1 MATAI
6 SEDFVTKN
14 GIVIQG
20 TSVVTSST
28 SQSNALQVGGGA
40 AIAANLIVGTTA
52 TIGDKLTVGNDT
64 YINGKVTATGVVSIL
79 DSTAATTS
87 SVGALVVNGGIYA
100 GNNLIVSSANASTAT
115 ITSNALYVA
124 GGGAFGKSLW
134 VVGPA
139 RFDNDVV
146 FNGATTYVYS
156 TNTVY
161 TDNLIELHTPSNST
175 EWLVDDGRDIGL
187 RFHYYSTT
195 GTNAALV
202 LSNDTKYLEWYGS
215 GAESTTGTFGSA
227 VYGTFKT
234 GYIKLDSADTAIST
248 ITGALQTVGG
258 IGIGGTIY
266 GGEDIS
272 GATLT
277 GRNLTQGRI
286 PIIGANG
293 RLTDDYTL
301 TYNTSTTYLNARVEY
316 ANTSTN
322 LANGSRGA
330 VPYQSST
337 GTTDFL
343 AIGPSG
349 YVLLSASGL
358 PSWSSF
364 DGVTSGRATTAS
376 NIAFGA
382 DMQIPFQNGEGSTAF
397 DQSFRYEYN
406 SYTFRSVNAIFTGTT
421 NSQSTTTGA
430 LQVVGGVGVGGDL
443 YISGNEYIFGD
454 IVVLGGDIT
463 TNQATFNLLNTTAT
477 TVNFA
482 GSGTAITI
490 GANTGYTAIRNQTTV
505 TNVTVAT
512 STSTGALQV
521 YGGVGIGQ
529 DLYVGGNEYIFGDIA
544 VLGGDITTN
553 QTTFNLLNT
562 TATTVNFAGSGTAIT
577 IGASSGYT
585 KINSSVNATTTNSG
599 ALQVVGG
606 VGVGGNLYVDGNGTI
621 LGDLEVRGGDITTN
635 QTTFNLLNT
644 TATTV
649 NFAGSGTAIT
659 IGSSSGYTK
668 INSGVN
674 ATTTNSG
681 ALQVIGGAGIAQ
693 DLFVGGSGT
702 ILGDLEVRGGDIT
715 TNQTTFNLLNATANT
730 INFAGAGTAI
740 TIGTTTGYTEI
751 KNATTLTNTTAASST
766 STGALQ
772 VRGGAGIGGN
782 LYVGGITIIS
792 TLNATLTTVTN
803 LTVSGT
809 ASVAGVASFTE
820 NSNATIVGNGAL
832 KVTGGTSV
840 SKDVMVGGSIT
851 SGITAAATSGTT
863 VSALFSNNTLLAT
876 YTSGAITGS
885 TQVNLDTFSS
895 TIYRS
900 ARYFVQIVDG
910 SKIHISELSVF
921 HDGTAAYLSE
931 YGISTNQGQLG
942 VFDASWDAS
951 NVIIKFTP
959 SGATSMY
966 IKMVRTTITI

>member
-6 SEDFVTKN
+6 TEDFVTKN

-28 SQSNALQVGGGA
+28 GQSNALQVGGGA
-40 AIAANLIVGTTA
+40 AIAANIIVGTTA

-64 YINGKVTATGVVSIL
+64 YINGKVTATGFVSIL

-87 SVGALVVNGGIYA
+87 SVGALVVSGGIYA
-100 GNNLIVSSANASTAT
+100 GNNLIVSSINASTAT

-124 GGGAFGKSLW
+124 GGASFGKSLW

-175 EWLVDDGRDIGL
+175 EWLVDDGKDIGL
-187 RFHYYSTT
+187 RFHYFSST
-195 GTNAALV
+195 GSNAALV
-202 LSNDTKYLEWYGS
+202 LANDTKYLEWYGT

-234 GYIKLDSADTAIST
+234 GYVKLTSTDTAIST

-258 IGIGGTIY
+258 IGIGGAIY
-266 GGEDIS
+266 GGADIS

-286 PIIGANG
+286 PIADANG
-293 RLTDDYTL
+293 QLIDNSGL
-301 TYNTSTTYLNARVEY
+301 TYNTSTNYISARVEY
-316 ANTSTN
+316 ASTSTN
-322 LANGSRGA
+322 LANGSRGSI
-330 VPYQSST
+330 PYQSST
-337 GTTDFL
+337 GTTDFVS
-343 AIGPSG
+343 IGPSG
-349 YVLLSASGL
+349 YVLLSAGGL

-397 DQSFRYEYN
+397 DQNLRYEYN

-421 NSQSTTTGA
+421 NSQSTNTGA
-430 LQVVGGVGVGGDL
+430 LQVVGGVGIGGGLVVGGTTTATNAYISNNLTASAITATNLEVGNIGWGSVYLTQFASVFAEGGASVSNVLLQASANNLASGIGIGTVGGPSLYSSGGINFTTNRTLRDRDTPQGGNTFMSLSTSGVLTLSGTVASTSTTTGALTVAGGVGIRGDL
-443 YISGNEYIFGD
+443 YTGGTIYGNLTGS
-454 IVVLGGDIT
+454 
-463 TNQATFNLLNTTAT
+463 ATTAT
-477 TVNFA
+477 NLSA
-482 GSGTAITI
+482 GTAGQLPYQTAP
-490 GANTGYTAIRNQTTV
+490 GVTSFVSTGTAGNVLVSNGTGVPTYNNTLTLTGT
-505 TNVTVAT
+505 TVAT
-512 STSTGALQV
+512 STS
-521 YGGVGIGQ
+521 
-529 DLYVGGNEYIFGDIA
+529 
-544 VLGGDITTN
+544 
-553 QTTFNLLNT
+553 
-562 TATTVNFAGSGTAIT
+562 
-577 IGASSGYT
+577 
-585 KINSSVNATTTNSG
+585 SG
-599 ALQVVGG
+599 ALQV
-606 VGVGGNLYVDGNGTI
+606 
-621 LGDLEVRGGDITTN
+621 
-635 QTTFNLLNT
+635 
-644 TATTV
+644 A
-649 NFAGSGTAIT
+649 
-659 IGSSSGYTK
+659 
-668 INSGVN
+668 
-674 ATTTNSG
+674 
-681 ALQVIGGAGIAQ
+681 GGAGIGG
-693 DLFVGGSGT
+693 DVWVGGNGT

-715 TNQTTFNLLNATANT
+715 TNQTTFNLLNATAST

-772 VRGGAGIGGN
+772 VRGGAGIGGS
-782 LYVGGITIIS
+782 LYVGGATVIS

-809 ASVAGVASFTE
+809 AGVAGVASFTE
-820 NSNATIVGNGAL
+820 GSNATLVGNGAL
-832 KVTGGTSV
+832 KVTGGV
-840 SKDVMVGGSIT
+840 SISRDFIVGGSIT
-851 SGITAAATSGTT
+851 SGVTAAATSGTT

-895 TIYRS
+895 TVYRS

-910 SKIHISELSVF
+910 INVHISELSVF

-931 YGISTNQGQLG
+931 YGISTNHGQLG
-942 VFDASWDAS
+942 VFDASWSAS
-951 NVIIKFTP
+951 NVTIKFTP
-959 SGATSMY
+959 NSATAMT
-966 IKMVRTTITI
+966 IKMVRTTLTI